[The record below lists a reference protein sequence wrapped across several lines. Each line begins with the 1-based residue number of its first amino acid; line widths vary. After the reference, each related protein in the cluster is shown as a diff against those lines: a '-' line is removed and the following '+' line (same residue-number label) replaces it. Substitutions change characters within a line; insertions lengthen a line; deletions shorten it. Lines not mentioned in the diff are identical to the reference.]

1 MKKFNISLKDFV
13 QYEQIEA
20 NTKEEAIQQ
29 ALEWWIERTPQM
41 VIEESED

>member
-41 VIEESED
+41 VIEESKD

>member
-20 NTKEEAIQQ
+20 NTKEEAIHQ
-29 ALEWWIERTPQM
+29 ALEWWIERIPQM
-41 VIEESED
+41 IIEESED